1 MITYITINMSEIALV
16 DFNQVMETS
25 EQTLRLSVDGLQTVL
40 KWEGAEP
47 SFVSTL
53 SSYEGPYT
61 HEEILV
67 IMALQNGLT
76 QHQHH
81 QNNMGAFGGPDI
93 ITDGLVFAVDA
104 GSTQKLSGREPCHY

>member
-1 MITYITINMSEIALV
+1 MITYITIEMSEIALV

-25 EQTLRLSVDGLQTVL
+25 EETLRLSVDGLEALL
-40 KWEGAEP
+40 KWRGAEP

-67 IMALQNGLT
+67 IMASPEWTVPRN
-76 QHQHH
+76 
-81 QNNMGAFGGPDI
+81 PP
-93 ITDGLVFAVDA
+93 
-104 GSTQKLSGREPCHY
+104 E

>member
-1 MITYITINMSEIALV
+1 MITYITITTDELSLV
-16 DFNQVMETS
+16 DFNEVMETS
-25 EQTLRLSVDGLQTVL
+25 EDTVRLSVDGLQTVL

-67 IMALQNGLT
+67 IM
-76 QHQHH
+76 
-81 QNNMGAFGGPDI
+81 
-93 ITDGLVFAVDA
+93 
-104 GSTQKLSGREPCHY
+104 STPEWTSPIEEE

>member
-1 MITYITINMSEIALV
+1 MITYITINTDELSLV

-25 EQTLRLSVDGLQTVL
+25 EDTVRLSVDGLQTVL

-61 HEEILV
+61 HEEILA
-67 IMALQNGLT
+67 IM
-76 QHQHH
+76 
-81 QNNMGAFGGPDI
+81 
-93 ITDGLVFAVDA
+93 
-104 GSTQKLSGREPCHY
+104 STPEWTSPIEEE

>member
-1 MITYITINMSEIALV
+1 MITYITINMSEIDLV

-25 EQTLRLSVDGLQTVL
+25 EETVRLSVDSLQTVL
-40 KWEGAEP
+40 KWEGTEP

-67 IMALQNGLT
+67 IMAT
-76 QHQHH
+76 
-81 QNNMGAFGGPDI
+81 PEW
-93 ITDGLVFAVDA
+93 TDPNPP
-104 GSTQKLSGREPCHY
+104 E